1 MISKII
7 ELQFRKKKQVK
18 NFIKHQF
25 FILQFVILVDCLS
38 LRSFHLM
45 PQWVVKSPKVK
56 ENLKYTTKL

>member
-1 MISKII
+1 MISKIP
-7 ELQFRKKKQVK
+7 ELQFREKKQVK

-45 PQWVVKSPKVK
+45 TQWVVKSPKVK